1 MRKLKDFLSDPE
13 GQFALIIFG
22 LSVMLGGGLLL
33 IGGCSPDRVEEPRTP
48 STIVA
53 EIKQASKQVGSVQIQ
68 VVVIDGVEYLIAET
82 YRGVSICQKARLP
95 SISASNCSS
104 WRGRGR
110 ALRASKRPSSSSS
123 ALTTRICAVGS
134 PDSAAS
140 ALLSISR

>member
-95 SISASNCSS
+95 
-104 WRGRGR
+104 R
-110 ALRASKRPSSSSS
+110 K
-123 ALTTRICAVGS
+123 
-134 PDSAAS
+134 
-140 ALLSISR
+140 